1 MNLLAEYL
9 PIISASLVI
18 GYFFYASLLLPEREG
33 QFLASESYRRLAY
46 FSALTWSFSSALL
59 IITSLRE
66 IIGTSFDLQT
76 LRSYLTQVSLGR
88 LQLLQLLA
96 SLLLVIIIRRVKR
109 NGPAVGALL
118 LALLGLCAP
127 LIESHSGDAGMHG
140 LAIGS
145 IIIHLS
151 ALSIWIGV
159 IAGFLMI
166 SQETF
171 MKVNQRW
178 RVIAPWIV
186 ISVLASGLL
195 NSWTRMNFR
204 DAFDGDY
211 ARILTLKVALVILV
225 LGVAWYLRREALR
238 RAIKTKLIALEFGFL
253 ALTSLV
259 GSWLSRTE
267 PPIRGDIPS
276 PEDLRALGLTGLRF
290 PDEPNLW
297 RLVISYEADG
307 LMLGALIFV
316 TALYISAVVRLA
328 RRGVKWP
335 VGRTIAFALGISA
348 IDFATSGGLGVYANF
363 SFSHHM
369 MAHMVL
375 GMIAPIG
382 IVLGAPIT
390 LALRA
395 LPSGRDDQER
405 GLRGL
410 LVKALSSKA
419 VVIFS
424 HPIIALAIFDGSLF
438 VLYFTS
444 IFDSLMGSHIGH
456 LLMSLHFL
464 IAGILFF
471 HVIIGIDPRPRQ
483 YPHIFRIVIL
493 FAAMSI
499 HAFFSIS
506 LLSSTTLIG
515 VDYYQS
521 LATPWVS
528 DLLADQR
535 IGASIGWVMG
545 EIPILL
551 SLVATFLQWIRSDE
565 REARRIDR
573 ASNRAK
579 AVGEKDELDHYN
591 DYLARLA
598 KRDEELG

>member
-1 MNLLAEYL
+1 MNLLEEYL

-238 RAIKTKLIALEFGFL
+238 RAIKTKLTALEFGFL

-276 PEDLRALGLTGLRF
+276 PEDLRSLALTGLRF

-464 IAGILFF
+464 LAGILFF

>member
-18 GYFFYASLLLPEREG
+18 GYFFSASLLLPEREG
-33 QFLASESYRRLAY
+33 QFLTSESYRRLAY

-88 LQLLQLLA
+88 LQLLQLLV

-109 NGPAVGALL
+109 NGPAVVALL

-166 SQETF
+166 SRETF
-171 MKVNQRW
+171 INVNQRW

-238 RAIKTKLIALEFGFL
+238 RTIKMKLIALEFGFL

-276 PEDLRALGLTGLRF
+276 AEDLRALGLTGLRF
-290 PDEPNLW
+290 PDEPSLW

-307 LMLGALIFV
+307 LILGSLIFV
-316 TALYISAVVRLA
+316 TALYLAAVVRLA

-369 MAHMVL
+369 MSHMVL

-395 LPSGRDDQER
+395 LPSGRENQER

-464 IAGILFF
+464 LAGILFF
-471 HVIIGIDPRPRQ
+471 HVIIGVDPRPRQ
-483 YPHIFRIVIL
+483 YPYIFRIVIL

-506 LLSSTTLIG
+506 LLSSTTVIG

-521 LATPWVS
+521 LSTPWVS

-551 SLVATFLQWIRSDE
+551 SLIATFLQWIRSDE

-573 ASNRAK
+573 ASHRAR
-579 AVGEKDELDHYN
+579 ALGEKDALDHYN

-598 KRDEELG
+598 KRDEELD

>member
-96 SLLLVIIIRRVKR
+96 SLLFVIIIRRVKR

-211 ARILTLKVALVILV
+211 ARILTLKVALAILV

-464 IAGILFF
+464 LAGILFF

>member
-9 PIISASLVI
+9 PIISGSLVI

-59 IITSLRE
+59 IISSLRE

-109 NGPAVGALL
+109 NGPAVGALP

-171 MKVNQRW
+171 MKVDQRW

-225 LGVAWYLRREALR
+225 LGVAWYLRREVLR
-238 RAIKTKLIALEFGFL
+238 RTIKTKLTALEFGFL

-464 IAGILFF
+464 LAGILFF

>member
-66 IIGTSFDLQT
+66 IIGTSFNLQA

-171 MKVNQRW
+171 MKVDQRW

-225 LGVAWYLRREALR
+225 LGVAWYLRREVLR

-276 PEDLRALGLTGLRF
+276 AEDLRALGLTGLRF

-464 IAGILFF
+464 LAGILFF

-565 REARRIDR
+565 REAGRIDR

-579 AVGEKDELDHYN
+579 ALGEKDELDHYN